1 MIIETHKYVKRRNTN
16 MEKYAIYVESRL
28 FEVSRGVERKD
39 EIVPILSDMYGAD
52 KVTAVKLRK
61 NSRLYKEN

>member
-1 MIIETHKYVKRRNTN
+1 
-16 MEKYAIYVESRL
+16 MEKYAIYVGSRL

-61 NSRLYKEN
+61 NSKLYKEH